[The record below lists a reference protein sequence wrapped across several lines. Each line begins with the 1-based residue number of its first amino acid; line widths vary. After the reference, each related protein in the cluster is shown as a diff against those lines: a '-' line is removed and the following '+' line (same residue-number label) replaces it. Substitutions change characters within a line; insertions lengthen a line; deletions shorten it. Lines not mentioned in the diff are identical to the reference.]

1 MAGQVNL
8 LARLGVRRGRYDI
21 FTAYFHRLQSAVS
34 FISLTLALLLEQWR
48 PLVDRRTVFAP
59 LAGYVG
65 FLERQLNGGQ
75 AQQGILAW
83 FAVIVPAVAATWFAY
98 WVLYSVSSLLGLLF
112 NVGVLYLTIG
122 FRQESHHFSAI
133 HRALREGDLDEARR
147 ALAEFRGHDCS
158 ALSAGEVARLAIE
171 DALAVS
177 HRNVFGPVFWFVVL
191 PGPVGAVLYRIAA
204 FLALHWGARADPDF
218 GRFGEFCRRAFAALD
233 WLPARAT
240 AITFAI
246 VGDFEDAVY
255 CWRTQAARWLDPLLG
270 VVLAA
275 GAGAM
280 GVRLGAA
287 YPRAGRME
295 ERPELGTGDDADTAF
310 LDTTIGLVWR
320 ALVVW
325 LATLLVT
332 SLVAAFS

>member
-1 MAGQVNL
+1 
-8 LARLGVRRGRYDI
+8 
-21 FTAYFHRLQSAVS
+21 
-34 FISLTLALLLEQWR
+34 LLLEQWR
-48 PLVDRRTVFAP
+48 ALVDRRTAFAP
-59 LAGYVG
+59 LVAYAR
-65 FLERQLNGGQ
+65 FLERQLNAGQ
-75 AQQGILAW
+75 SQQGTMAW
-83 FAVIVPAVAATWFAY
+83 FAVIVPAVAATWFLY
-98 WVLYSVSSLLGLLF
+98 WAFYSVSPFLGLLF

-122 FRQESHHFSAI
+122 FREESHHFSEI
-133 HRALREGDLDEARR
+133 HSALREGDLERARR

-177 HRNVFGPVFWFVVL
+177 HRHVFGPAFWFVVL
-191 PGPVGAVLYRIAA
+191 PGPSGAVLYRLAG
-204 FLALHWGARADPDF
+204 FLARHWGARADPDF
-218 GRFGEFCRRAFAALD
+218 GRFGEFARRAFAAID

-287 YPRAGRME
+287 YPRADRVE
-295 ERPELGTGDDADTAF
+295 ERPELGTGDDADMAF

-325 LATLLVT
+325 LALLLVT